1 MRNKVPPGSSS
12 PRPHVQVNNY
22 GRINS
27 PGDDIRVALA
37 KNASKAGSPTAASGA
52 SCDGDDGEE
61 ANGDDAEEDWPENGH
76 DDSASGDELGPA
88 NIKEDEWWNRPV
100 GSDDEVEEWRAGDS
114 DNDGGEN
121 ANGDNAEA
129 AADAQEA
136 AMDANEEAE
145 DGAAAVA
152 DADAVA
158 ESDTVAAD
166 AVLFDGESGDD
177 DPCSLGTDD
186 DVPLLKRRLRHRLQ
200 SKSKRARVVLSDDD
214 SPGEERCPKL
224 TAAEKGKAK
233 VAEAPA
239 KAPARRRTSNKKQ
252 TSDGDPGSSK
262 GAAKKKA
269 KKAPNP
275 DDIVVNETLGSDDE
289 YAAAAGPIP
298 TFPEKVTPKDP
309 TLHNPNTRP
318 PSPRSKD
325 TTRKRRTLYRYICLQ
340 RANGVAISVKDTQKL
355 SREWMKKHHAGKN
368 WNASSHW
375 SQRFRD
381 RWNLV
386 MRVKTKVGQRLSAE
400 CAKDCESF
408 WKFVR
413 INRARHKI
421 DLARII
427 NADQTPLFV
436 EMPAERTIEHRGA
449 RSVLIRTAG
458 YQKTR
463 LTVMLACTAS
473 GEKLRPWVWFKMK
486 NVPNCEIPEGIV
498 VQAQDNGWM
507 DESAVQTWLSKE
519 VLPHLNPQRGQN
531 ARRAMLVLDSY
542 RGHITQTMLQ
552 SYRTHSITP
561 AVIPAGCT
569 SQIQP
574 LDVSINRCFKA
585 AVRAR
590 YARWFMRE
598 GIHLKTNKGA
608 ARTPVAS
615 ARRLPPPA
623 HHAQHCSR
631 RAPLTA
637 ALAAA
642 GTASCQHESAG
653 SSPYSYAPRML
664 AAYPTSIFTVAS
676 PTSTL
681 ASSSPGRADFKSPS
695 APQALLGGIVHDAAG
710 SAPSS
715 SAFSSPSATASLSSF
730 DPNNICSQAGAY
742 ADTRAGEG
750 SDLAE
755 LGFSHVNISGDG
767 WDGPATPFQHA
778 CFQIQA
784 FDVEGGRFDR
794 GCRQRAFLV
803 VRMRRVAS
811 SDGDSASDEAVAEEV
826 QAPRVQYRPE
836 SSSHQVCYTVQRGGV
851 YEVVVALP
859 WTNAFLLRQAVNPK
873 LASSFFRSKVVAQ
886 RNITV
891 AAATALHALKNGT
904 DSTQMSEQSLPRC
917 TFSLLRESRHAGF
930 WRGDT
935 WHPTACRLP
944 APITPARIGRCL
956 HGKSVLILGLASCP
970 HSRSRLLPSF

>member
-1 MRNKVPPGSSS
+1 MRSKVPPGSSS

-88 NIKEDEWWNRPV
+88 NIEEDEWWNRPV

-145 DGAAAVA
+145 DSAAAVA

-166 AVLFDGESGDD
+166 AVLFDGKSGDD

-214 SPGEERCPKL
+214 NPGEERRPKL

-233 VAEAPA
+233 VAEALA

-325 TTRKRRTLYRYICLQ
+325 TTRKRCSWTVREKLKWARRYLELGSLKKTSVESTASIACIRRWSAEAAAGVYKGAANCRKRMHGGGRHSHYPDMEAALYRYICLQ
-340 RANGVAISVKDTQKL
+340 RANGVAISVKDTQKW

-386 MRVKTKVGQRLSAE
+386 PRG
-400 CAKDCESF
+400 
-408 WKFVR
+408 
-413 INRARHKI
+413 
-421 DLARII
+421 
-427 NADQTPLFV
+427 
-436 EMPAERTIEHRGA
+436 GA
-449 RSVLIRTAG
+449 RR
-458 YQKTR
+458 
-463 LTVMLACTAS
+463 
-473 GEKLRPWVWFKMK
+473 
-486 NVPNCEIPEGIV
+486 
-498 VQAQDNGWM
+498 
-507 DESAVQTWLSKE
+507 
-519 VLPHLNPQRGQN
+519 
-531 ARRAMLVLDSY
+531 
-542 RGHITQTMLQ
+542 
-552 SYRTHSITP
+552 
-561 AVIPAGCT
+561 
-569 SQIQP
+569 
-574 LDVSINRCFKA
+574 
-585 AVRAR
+585 
-590 YARWFMRE
+590 
-598 GIHLKTNKGA
+598 
-608 ARTPVAS
+608 RTPS
-615 ARRLPPPA
+615 IG
-623 HHAQHCSR
+623 
-631 RAPLTA
+631 
-637 ALAAA
+637 A
-642 GTASCQHESAG
+642 GTSAG
-653 SSPYSYAPRML
+653 
-664 AAYPTSIFTVAS
+664 V
-676 PTSTL
+676 
-681 ASSSPGRADFKSPS
+681 
-695 APQALLGGIVHDAAG
+695 GGGVR
-710 SAPSS
+710 SQTT
-715 SAFSSPSATASLSSF
+715 SATCA
-730 DPNNICSQAGAY
+730 N
-742 ADTRAGEG
+742 
-750 SDLAE
+750 
-755 LGFSHVNISGDG
+755 
-767 WDGPATPFQHA
+767 
-778 CFQIQA
+778 
-784 FDVEGGRFDR
+784 
-794 GCRQRAFLV
+794 
-803 VRMRRVAS
+803 
-811 SDGDSASDEAVAEEV
+811 
-826 QAPRVQYRPE
+826 
-836 SSSHQVCYTVQRGGV
+836 
-851 YEVVVALP
+851 
-859 WTNAFLLRQAVNPK
+859 
-873 LASSFFRSKVVAQ
+873 
-886 RNITV
+886 
-891 AAATALHALKNGT
+891 
-904 DSTQMSEQSLPRC
+904 
-917 TFSLLRESRHAGF
+917 
-930 WRGDT
+930 
-935 WHPTACRLP
+935 
-944 APITPARIGRCL
+944 
-956 HGKSVLILGLASCP
+956 
-970 HSRSRLLPSF
+970 

>member
-598 GIHLKTNKGA
+598 GIHLKTNKGELVLHLWKPAEA
-608 ARTPVAS
+608 A
-615 ARRLPPPA
+615 PPRGA
-623 HHAQHCSR
+623 VVDR
-631 RAPLTA
+631 GGL
-637 ALAAA
+637 
-642 GTASCQHESAG
+642 G
-653 SSPYSYAPRML
+653 SSPQ
-664 AAYPTSIFTVAS
+664 
-676 PTSTL
+676 
-681 ASSSPGRADFKSPS
+681 ADHHRRVPPLCDLK
-695 APQALLGGIVHDAAG
+695 
-710 SAPSS
+710 
-715 SAFSSPSATASLSSF
+715 
-730 DPNNICSQAGAY
+730 QAG
-742 ADTRAGEG
+742 RNGEPP
-750 SDLAE
+750 
-755 LGFSHVNISGDG
+755 GD
-767 WDGPATPFQHA
+767 
-778 CFQIQA
+778 
-784 FDVEGGRFDR
+784 V
-794 GCRQRAFLV
+794 
-803 VRMRRVAS
+803 S
-811 SDGDSASDEAVAEEV
+811 
-826 QAPRVQYRPE
+826 
-836 SSSHQVCYTVQRGGV
+836 
-851 YEVVVALP
+851 
-859 WTNAFLLRQAVNPK
+859 
-873 LASSFFRSKVVAQ
+873 
-886 RNITV
+886 
-891 AAATALHALKNGT
+891 
-904 DSTQMSEQSLPRC
+904 
-917 TFSLLRESRHAGF
+917 
-930 WRGDT
+930 
-935 WHPTACRLP
+935 
-944 APITPARIGRCL
+944 PARQE
-956 HGKSVLILGLASCP
+956 H
-970 HSRSRLLPSF
+970 H